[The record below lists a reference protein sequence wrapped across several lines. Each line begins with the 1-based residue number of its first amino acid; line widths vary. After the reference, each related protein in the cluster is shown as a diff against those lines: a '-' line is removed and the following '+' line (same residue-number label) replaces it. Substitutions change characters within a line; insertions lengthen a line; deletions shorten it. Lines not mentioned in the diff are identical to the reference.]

1 MAAHPETIEAH
12 ESTSQGGACLTCGSV
27 LHGRYCHQ
35 CGQKRVDHHEL
46 SVKHFFGHFVHEITH
61 LDSNKILR
69 TLFALLFRPGLLPR
83 EYLSGRKGLYI
94 NPIRV
99 YLTISALYFF
109 FAWGTLVQMGGGG
122 MERFESQRWFVNM
135 AQQRGVEPHSLAE
148 KIYQKAEKYS
158 AMLRFASVIVSGLF
172 LMVLYRKAKRYY
184 VEHMVFSLYFYSFDF
199 FVKSAYAL
207 ILIGGSAAGLN
218 LYTALRLPGYIIL
231 FVYLLYALHR
241 VYQESWPRTAF
252 KSVAL
257 YGFETALFFLVNA
270 AGFIIAFSLA

>member
-1 MAAHPETIEAH
+1 MSAHPETIEAP
-12 ESTSQGGACLTCGSV
+12 ESTSQGEACLTCGSA

-46 SVKHFFGHFVHEITH
+46 SVKHFFGHLVHEITH

-83 EYLSGRKGLYI
+83 EYLSGRRGLYI

-109 FAWGTLVQMGGGG
+109 FAWGALVQMGGGG
-122 MERFESQRWFVNM
+122 TERVESQRWFVNM
-135 AQQRGVEPHSLAE
+135 AQRKGADPHSLAE

-158 AMLRFASVIVSGLF
+158 AMLRFASVLVSGLF
-172 LMVLYRKAKRYY
+172 LMVLYKRMKKYY

-199 FVKSAYAL
+199 FVKSVYGL
-207 ILIGGSAAGLN
+207 MLIGASAMGLN
-218 LYTALRLPGYIIL
+218 LYKALRLPGYIIL
-231 FVYLLYALHR
+231 FVYLLYALRR
-241 VYQESWPRTAF
+241 VYGEPWPRTAF

-257 YGFETALFFLVNA
+257 FAFETGLFFLVNA